1 MHKVRKASQSINDF
15 RVCESQSQSPSP
27 SPSPPRITKLVHH
40 TSDPVKDRS
49 ASKIKGQDGQRS
61 THPTPQSNLLMRTPR
76 SQPPNP
82 TRTFHTLIPTVTYK
96 QFACH
101 MPIPIGRRSPIIG
114 GSERENR
121 ERAHS
126 LPILHGLNEPMVRAL
141 TNSPQTCMRILSWPV
156 LS

>member
-1 MHKVRKASQSINDF
+1 MILKFVNHNHHHHHHHLRASQNWSIIHQA
-15 RVCESQSQSPSP
+15 RS
-27 SPSPPRITKLVHH
+27 
-40 TSDPVKDRS
+40 KDRP
-49 ASKIKGQDGQRS
+49 ASKIRGQDEQRS
-61 THPTPQSNLLMRTPR
+61 THPTPQSNLLVRTPR
-76 SQPPNP
+76 SQPPNL
-82 TRTFHTLIPTVTYK
+82 THTFHALIPTVTYK

-101 MPIPIGRRSPIIG
+101 MPIPISRRSPIIG

-141 TNSPQTCMRILSWPV
+141 LNSPQTCMRILLLQGRK